1 MNNLK
6 PFVNNTE
13 LWEPFVE
20 EMETRLQSNY
30 KYLAASQDM
39 NQMLRYQGRI
49 AVLKEMMELRNYVNG
64 I

>member
-1 MNNLK
+1 MK
-6 PFVNNTE
+6 PFVNNPE

-20 EMETRLQSNY
+20 EMENRLQSNY

-49 AVLKEMMELRNYVNG
+49 AVLKEMIELRNYVNG

>member
-1 MNNLK
+1 MK
-6 PFVNNTE
+6 TFVNNPE

-49 AVLKEMMELRNYVNG
+49 AVLKEMIELRNYVNG

>member
-1 MNNLK
+1 MK
-6 PFVNNTE
+6 PFVNNPE

-20 EMETRLQSNY
+20 EIETRLQSNY

-49 AVLKEMMELRNYVNG
+49 AVLKEMIELRNYVNG

>member
-1 MNNLK
+1 MK
-6 PFVNNTE
+6 PFVNNPE